1 MSDRPRD
8 SDSQQFQQEYTDDD
22 FLKAV
27 ERLELPT
34 AKDISDEIG
43 CAKSTA
49 ADRLRA
55 LEESSDV
62 TSSEVGQAKV
72 WRLTD

>member
-22 FLKAV
+22 FLEAV
-27 ERLELPT
+27 EQLELPT
-34 AKDISDEIG
+34 AKDVADEIG

-49 ADRLRA
+49 ADRLGA
-55 LEESSDV
+55 LEESGDV

-72 WRLTD
+72 WRLAD